1 MARYLKTYRSYLR
14 FDAYALI
21 RHYCGFGRND
31 DDFVDRLSRHY
42 SVLIFSMFIIIVSSV
57 QFVGKP
63 ISCWTPASFTDS
75 HISYADFIC
84 WISSTYY
91 VSTESEIPYPDEHRE
106 HSIIFY
112 QYIPFLLMLQAFGFF
127 FPGFLWRS
135 LSKKIGFSIQ
145 KYIDNLNLS
154 RTLLIEP
161 PSFRQQ
167 FVHNVA
173 IRLDQYFRLKHGKK
187 KMKTVFL
194 SQFPKLTILY
204 LSIKLIYLCN
214 ILFQLFTL
222 HYLMKFRLSLSS
234 LVQQLFIHST
244 NYHHDSH
251 QFPTNVLCDFIVRFL
266 GKNTHRHTV
275 QCVLPVNVFNEKIFT
290 FSYLWLII
298 MMLFSIYNLM
308 FQWPFYLINKYDF
321 INDYLI
327 AQNKKK
333 TNKFKKLTSDFTS
346 SSLINSNNS
355 RDLSEQKN
363 EQILMK
369 NFNEHY
375 LKTDGIVLLRLI
387 KINTDI
393 VTTYNLLDDI
403 WDLYRIQPI

>member
-1 MARYLKTYRSYLR
+1 MDVRFVLSR
-14 FDAYALI
+14 FDAYALV
-21 RHYCGFGRND
+21 RYYCGFGRND

-42 SVLIFSMFIIIVSSV
+42 TNKGIFPV

-75 HISYADFIC
+75 HITYADFIC

-91 VSTESEIPYPDEHRE
+91 VSTESEIPLPDEQRE
-106 HSIIFY
+106 HSIVFY

-145 KYIDNLNLS
+145 NYIDSLNLS
-154 RTLLIEP
+154 RTLLIESP
-161 PSFRQQ
+161 NFRRQ

-173 IRLDQYFRLKHGKK
+173 IRLDQCFRLKHEKTQIKK
-187 KMKTVFL
+187 VFL
-194 SQFPKLTILY
+194 LRLPKLTVLY
-204 LSIKLIYLCN
+204 LSIKLIYLSN
-214 ILFQLFTL
+214 ILLQLFTL

-234 LVQQLFIHST
+234 LSQQLFIHST
-244 NYHHDSH
+244 NYRHDSL

-290 FSYLWLII
+290 FSYLWLIM

-308 FQWPFYLINKYDF
+308 FQWSFYLINKYDF
-321 INDYLI
+321 INDYLMF
-327 AQNKKK
+327 QKKK
-333 TNKFKKLTSDFTS
+333 KANKFKKLTTEFTS
-346 SSLINSNNS
+346 TSLMSSNNNHGL
-355 RDLSEQKN
+355 DEKMN
-363 EQILMK
+363 EKLLIK

-375 LKTDGIVLLRLI
+375 LKTDGIVLLRLL

-393 VTTYNLLDDI
+393 VTTGDLLDDI
-403 WDLYRIQPI
+403 WDLYKIQPV